1 LPVPFPVDLWY
12 DEFDFRRF
20 RSSDALRCSKFEMTA
35 LSSKREALGA
45 EPDSST
51 LVDNERGKLFMPT
64 ANVKAIAESSKDKL
78 KTAIVELEKFLNGH
92 ALPQLTNEESS
103 EESIAVH
110 AGLLSD
116 LRHLLVF
123 SEVAYE
129 KLGAILRRPNFDLE
143 LAERTLYEVYHHC
156 VNAFFYPKNEGYS
169 EDGRYAYTGQDA
181 IRFRAKPVRAVRDV
195 VLNISRVYEELRDDL
210 SYYES
215 EYLTQRRMLGQSK

>member
-1 LPVPFPVDLWY
+1 MQ
-12 DEFDFRRF
+12 
-20 RSSDALRCSKFEMTA
+20 S
-35 LSSKREALGA
+35 
-45 EPDSST
+45 
-51 LVDNERGKLFMPT
+51 
-64 ANVKAIAESSKDKL
+64 ANVKAIAESAKEKL
-78 KTAIVELEKFLNGH
+78 KTAIKELEAFLNAN
-92 ALPQLTNEESS
+92 ALPQLTNEQST

-129 KLGAILRRPNFDLE
+129 KLGAILRRPNFDLD

-195 VLNISRVYEELRDDL
+195 VLNISTVYEELREEL
-210 SYYES
+210 AYYES
-215 EYLTQRRMLGQSK
+215 EYLTQRRLQGQPK